1 MNRSIFAAAAALA
14 AVASI
19 SAATPTF
26 ARSATVAFGDLDL
39 ASSAGQARLDT
50 RIRSAVR
57 SVCEASG
64 SNRSLTELRAT
75 ARCIRETS
83 EAARIRV
90 AAARSDS
97 RFGG

>member
-1 MNRSIFAAAAALA
+1 MNRSILAAAAALA
-14 AVASI
+14 TVASF
-19 SAATPTF
+19 SAATPAF

-39 ASSAGQARLDT
+39 DSSAGQTRLDA

-57 SVCEASG
+57 IVCEAGSG
-64 SNRSLTELRAT
+64 NRPLTELRAT

-83 EAARIRV
+83 EAARVRV

>member
-1 MNRSIFAAAAALA
+1 MNRSIFAAAALA

-19 SAATPTF
+19 SAATPAF
-26 ARSATVAFGDLDL
+26 ARSATVSFGDLDL
-39 ASSAGQARLDT
+39 DSSAGQARLDA

-57 SVCEASG
+57 TVCEAGSG
-64 SNRSLTELRAT
+64 NRPLTELRAT
-75 ARCIRETS
+75 ARCMRDATET
-83 EAARIRV
+83 ARTRV

>member
-14 AVASI
+14 TVASL
-19 SAATPTF
+19 SAAPAF
-26 ARSATVAFGDLDL
+26 ARSATVSFGDLDL
-39 ASSAGQARLDT
+39 DSSAGQARLDA

-57 SVCEASG
+57 MVCEAGSG
-64 SNRSLTELRAT
+64 KRPLTELLAT
-75 ARCIRETS
+75 ARCIRETG
-83 EAARIRV
+83 EAARVRV

>member
-14 AVASI
+14 TVATF
-19 SAATPTF
+19 SAASPAF
-26 ARSATVAFGDLDL
+26 ARSATVSFSDLDL
-39 ASSAGQARLDT
+39 DSSAGQARLDA

-57 SVCEASG
+57 SVCEAGSG
-64 SNRSLTELRAT
+64 NRPLAELRAT
-75 ARCIRETS
+75 ARCMRDATET
-83 EAARIRV
+83 ARTRV